1 MVVIVKPVN
10 KKNCLLKI
18 YKNFLYKKFFSV
30 YNKNKYRTRKGNV
43 MQARRAARELALILF
58 SQFDKEIS
66 RYNQTEFEDII
77 LKSVRTLTN
86 NAIDELKV
94 SVGSINAMKE
104 FVDTY
109 EAESPENLSRPI
121 RANNVPVALPMTSDL
136 SEKLNELLN
145 ISEKVVL
152 ALEIAEMT
160 ALEQTG
166 EVKNYVLTIAQN
178 YKENSNDIDSLIR
191 KFAKGWDLERLVK
204 IDKDIL
210 RIAISELLYSENVP
224 VKVVVDEALEL
235 AKKYSTDD
243 SSSFI
248 NGILGKVIEE
258 KKNRE

>member
-1 MVVIVKPVN
+1 
-10 KKNCLLKI
+10 
-18 YKNFLYKKFFSV
+18 
-30 YNKNKYRTRKGNV
+30 
-43 MQARRAARELALILF
+43 MQVRRAARELALILF
-58 SQFDKEIS
+58 SQFDKKIS
-66 RYNQTEFEDII
+66 NYTQTEFEDII

-86 NAIDELKV
+86 NALDELKV
-94 SVGSINAMKE
+94 SVGAINAMKE

-121 RANNVPVALPMTSDL
+121 QAHNIPVALPMTSDL
-136 SEKLNELLN
+136 SGRLDELLN
-145 ISEKVVL
+145 ISEKIVL

-160 ALEQTG
+160 ALEHTG
-166 EVKNYVLTIAQN
+166 EVKNYVVQIATT
-178 YKENSNDIDSLIR
+178 YKENAQEIDGFIKKFAHGWDID
-191 KFAKGWDLERLVK
+191 RLVK

-210 RIAISELLYSENVP
+210 RISIAELLFIEGVP

-258 KKNRE
+258 KKARDKEKV